1 MWQRD
6 GEGHC
11 PAGRHCH
18 PLQAVGRRVDDD
30 REQVGPIV
38 DAVSPEAGVA
48 PHRLPQREVRV
59 VDAAERVVGIVETP
73 GVRRPVCH
81 ALQPQP
87 VDEDRVRVLHVVRGP
102 RAPLD
107 VPAIGVPAS

>member
-48 PHRLPQREVRV
+48 PRKWMRTRDIKALFKKGKRIRW
-59 VDAAERVVGIVETP
+59 AETP
-73 GVRRPVCH
+73 HEKHSTR
-81 ALQPQP
+81 
-87 VDEDRVRVLHVVRGP
+87 
-102 RAPLD
+102 
-107 VPAIGVPAS
+107 